1 MATRCCIVSTAMEL
15 PLHTRD
21 RFNPLALTTI
31 ERVWLC
37 YFATMSLVALVVP
50 GGGEPEHRP
59 GAFVAT
65 QLALASVHVLVAW
78 WARRRNESSARVAR
92 SLASIVS
99 MPIAFSSM
107 AFLLPAV
114 HPEPWEW
121 AWHAGDRWL
130 WETDVTVALQ
140 GWMSP
145 WFTELL
151 QWLYAAFYVQPI
163 LAVVLA
169 GWVAGT
175 AAFDRSMV
183 EVVFGFLV
191 SYAGY
196 LLFPTLGPA
205 FFLHHGEPLRGVWL
219 AQELNAWI
227 FAAEANKWDC
237 FPSGHTMIGLL
248 SMVIVARRA
257 PRCLWWFAPL
267 SLLLVFSTMALRYHW
282 FIDVLCGALLVWPTV
297 RVANWMMDL
306 DGAPRVR

>member
-1 MATRCCIVSTAMEL
+1 MEAAG
-15 PLHTRD
+15 
-21 RFNPLALTTI
+21 RFNRRALATI
-31 ERVWLC
+31 ERVWISW
-37 YFATMSLVALVVP
+37 FATMSLVALLAT

-59 GAFVAT
+59 WAFIGT
-65 QLALASVHVLVAW
+65 QAVLAMMHLLVARW
-78 WARRRNESSARVAR
+78 SRSRGETVARVAQ

-99 MPIAFSSM
+99 LPIAFSSM

-114 HPEPWEW
+114 HPEPYEW
-121 AWHAGDRWL
+121 TWHAADRWL
-130 WETDVTVALQ
+130 WEVDVTVALQ
-140 GWMSP
+140 AWMSP

-163 LAVVLA
+163 LAVLLA
-169 GWVAGT
+169 ARFAGI
-175 AAFDRSMV
+175 AAFDRSLV

-205 FFLHHGEPLRGVWL
+205 FFLDHGEPIQGVWL
-219 AQELNAWI
+219 AEELNAAI

-237 FPSGHTMIGLL
+237 FPSGHTMMGLL
-248 SMVIVARRA
+248 SLAVVASRA

-267 SLLLVFSTMALRYHW
+267 SLLLVFSTMGLRYHW
-282 FIDVLCGALLVWPTV
+282 FIDVLCGALLVWPTM

-306 DGAPRVR
+306 DGARRVS